1 MVSKYPHITVK
12 LVGQDG
18 NAFNL
23 LAIMRRELKRNGV
36 SPEEVNQFL
45 EEAMNGNYDH
55 LLQTCI
61 KWVNVE

>member
-1 MVSKYPHITVK
+1 MVSKYPNITVK

-36 SPEEVNQFL
+36 SSEEVNQFM